1 MKRTFRTELACVFG
15 IVFVAR
21 GVVLM
26 EKADFAFPWWSRLH
40 TFFTV
45 GCLPCGASS
54 PSAWRN
60 TACRLCCCSPYARCC
75 GTDGRGVKC
84 LASLCAGA
92 QREKLPRFVRRAA
105 EAVK

>member
-26 EKADFAFPWWSRLH
+26 EKTDFGVSMVVAPAYLLYRWLSPAWSFV
-40 TFFTV
+40 TF
-45 GCLPCGASS
+45 
-54 PSAWRN
+54 AWRN
-60 TACRLCCCSPYARCC
+60 TACRRCCCSPYACCC

-92 QREKLPRFVRRAA
+92 QRKKLPRFVRRAA